1 MSTNSFP
8 TPKEKAL
15 AKKARPKSVLKD
27 TLPTPRFRGMA
38 STLHMHTAMDNF
50 FALIGAHY
58 HGITKGQQT
67 GKTRIPKTL

>member
-15 AKKARPKSVLKD
+15 AKKARPKSVVKD

-38 STLHMHTAMDNF
+38 STSHMHTA
-50 FALIGAHY
+50 
-58 HGITKGQQT
+58 TSPGQWQQW
-67 GKTRIPKTL
+67 TLGSGGTSANS

>member
-15 AKKARPKSVLKD
+15 AKKVRPKSVLKD

-38 STLHMHTAMDNF
+38 STLHMHTA
-50 FALIGAHY
+50 
-58 HGITKGQQT
+58 TSPEKWQ
-67 GKTRIPKTL
+67 P